1 MAKKRYS
8 FFKKTIISILLII
21 LISGV
26 LGGYWVY
33 KAIYQSNV
41 SLGDKKSQIIYIH
54 TGSDFNDVMN
64 MLYEKNIIVHRT
76 SFEWLAE
83 KKNYKNNIKP
93 GKYRILARMSNN
105 ELINLLRAG
114 LQEPV
119 RITFTNIRTKAQLVS
134 RVCLKIEADSIVMGR
149 LLNDN
154 TFLKKYG
161 MNSDN
166 VLILFIP
173 HSYEFYWNT
182 SPEQFLERMA
192 QEYKKIW
199 TEERKLKARNMR
211 FTQTEISILAS
222 IVQAEQSRFD
232 EEKPAIAGLYINR
245 LKKGMPLQS
254 DPTLVYANGNF
265 SVTRVLNQDK
275 EIDSPYNTYKYI
287 GLPPGPI
294 CLPEVSSL
302 DAVLN
307 YEKHDYLY
315 MCAKDDLSC
324 KHNFAKTLDQ
334 HNVYA
339 SKYRN
344 ALNKRNIKR

>member
-134 RVCLKIEADSIVMGR
+134 KMSAVTSSTSSGR
-149 LLNDN
+149 ERSFHSGQLLCSSH
-154 TFLKKYG
+154 
-161 MNSDN
+161 NSN
-166 VLILFIP
+166 NL
-173 HSYEFYWNT
+173 
-182 SPEQFLERMA
+182 
-192 QEYKKIW
+192 
-199 TEERKLKARNMR
+199 
-211 FTQTEISILAS
+211 
-222 IVQAEQSRFD
+222 QSRLQRTGRRQTIRQTRALAPSRLPRTRID
-232 EEKPAIAGLYINR
+232 SRPCRPAAAIGVS
-245 LKKGMPLQS
+245 PLQ
-254 DPTLVYANGNF
+254 
-265 SVTRVLNQDK
+265 
-275 EIDSPYNTYKYI
+275 I
-287 GLPPGPI
+287 
-294 CLPEVSSL
+294 
-302 DAVLN
+302 
-307 YEKHDYLY
+307 
-315 MCAKDDLSC
+315 
-324 KHNFAKTLDQ
+324 
-334 HNVYA
+334 
-339 SKYRN
+339 
-344 ALNKRNIKR
+344 